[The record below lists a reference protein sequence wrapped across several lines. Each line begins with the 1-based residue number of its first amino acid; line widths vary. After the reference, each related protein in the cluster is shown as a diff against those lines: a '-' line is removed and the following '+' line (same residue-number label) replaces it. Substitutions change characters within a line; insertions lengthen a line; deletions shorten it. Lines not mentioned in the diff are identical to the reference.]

1 MLHTPPFLTTSKNHF
16 FSLLSFSSLTP
27 HPIVASYLIWLGD
40 FNYRLTLGETDAKS
54 LIEKKEY
61 AKALQYDQ
69 LTAQRLARKAFGG
82 FEEAPINF
90 HPSYKYDPGTDTFDS
105 RFSFSLLP
113 SHLFLPLFLGS
124 SFFLS
129 LIVSEKRRAPAWC
142 DRILWR
148 AGDKLENLTYT
159 CHMDL
164 KTSDHKPVSAVFE
177 ASKVKIF
184 SPEKMAEIQ
193 MEMVRELDK
202 FENECM
208 PDASLSE
215 NHLDFGHV
223 KYLLP
228 STKGVVLENTGQVSF
243 FFLVRF
249 FSLWVSRFIVW
260 RSLGLAPVP
269 IYSQAR
275 RDHDL
280 QALELGQPHK
290 WDAPSWGEDLY
301 FHYGPGGQP
310 HGPEAQ

>member
-1 MLHTPPFLTTSKNHF
+1 
-16 FSLLSFSSLTP
+16 
-27 HPIVASYLIWLGD
+27 
-40 FNYRLTLGETDAKS
+40 LTLGETDAKS

-105 RFSFSLLP
+105 RFSFSLLRCI
-113 SHLFLPLFLGS
+113 LFLFFVFGKLILF
-124 SFFLS
+124 
-129 LIVSEKRRAPAWC
+129 VSEKRRAPAWC

-148 AGDKLENLTYT
+148 AGDKLEILTYT